1 MSFVELILFI
11 VLGLSVQLIWFWIVM
26 KVAKFTVGKDA
37 KISQIMGFLIMA
49 GPVGWIVIVIIF
61 VTDLINKLFDKNT

>member
-1 MSFVELILFI
+1 MEAFFMATLATSIFLV
-11 VLGLSVQLIWFWIVM
+11 WFWVVM
-26 KVAKFTVGKDA
+26 RVAKITVGKDA